1 VALDDTR
8 KRVLGLTAVALLLRL
23 VDLGTRTAHWDEG
36 RVGYWVLR
44 SLETGVW
51 AYRPIIHGPFNQHVA
66 GALVGL
72 VGPSDVVV
80 RLPVALVGGLLP
92 LLALSLRSRLSDRE
106 TTALALFL
114 AVNPLLLYYSRFFRS
129 DVPLAA
135 FALLAVAATL
145 RAVDTDSPAWAA
157 VVPVALALAAT
168 TKENVLLYL
177 LLWVGAGLLVLAGL
191 LGGSSYPK
199 IRLRHWQER
208 LLALGRRH
216 GAAVLGGSLLAV
228 VVLVG
233 FYAPRTASASGLGLW
248 QALGEPGRLPALV
261 NEALVGSAAA
271 ALSLWLD
278 PGLRDGGYALYM
290 GHYLLTIVVAAG
302 PLTGFGLL
310 GLRRAWHRPLVRFAG
325 WWALGTLVVYPLVAE
340 VKAPWLVIHFV
351 LAMSLPAAV
360 GLVSVWGDLRAALSA
375 DRLARVGVVA
385 AVFIVGAS
393 HVILVGGAINYV
405 HPTPAPNVVAQDSQ
419 PSTDLGPTL
428 AAIERASDGGADPDL
443 AYYGR
448 LAVEDERMNDQ
459 PPAAPP
465 WYDRLPLPWY
475 IEARD
480 VTVTS
485 IHAPDGLEPA
495 APPVVVVHA
504 GDRATVEPHLRG
516 YDTYTHA
523 WRLHGENTTYKALG
537 LSYAVDGHSIVV
549 FVDPEAADDAQADR
563 RQGDARPDR
572 RRSDVRPDRRRGD
585 TRPDRRRSDARPD
598 RLGGSEAP
606 VPADAVAE
614 RPRVPARPAGTP

>member
-1 VALDDTR
+1 MALDDTR

-51 AYRPIIHGPFNQHVA
+51 EYRPIIHGPFNQHVA

-92 LLALSLRSRLSDRE
+92 LVALALRTRLSDRE

-114 AVNPLLLYYSRFFRS
+114 AVNPLFLYYSRFFRS

-135 FALLAVAATL
+135 FALVAVAATL
-145 RAVDTDSPAWAA
+145 RAVDTDRPAWAA
-157 VVPVALALAAT
+157 VVPVALAFAAT

-199 IRLRHWQER
+199 IRLRRWRER
-208 LLALGRRH
+208 LVALGRRH
-216 GAAVLGGSLLAV
+216 GLAVLGGSLVAV

-233 FYAPRTASASGLGLW
+233 FYAPRTASADGLGLW
-248 QALGEPGRLPALV
+248 RALGDPGLLPALV
-261 NEALVGSAAA
+261 GEALVGSADA

-278 PGLRDGGYALYM
+278 PGLRDGGFALYM
-290 GHYLLTIVVAAG
+290 GHYLLIIIVAAG
-302 PLTGFGLL
+302 PLTGFGIL

-340 VKAPWLVIHFV
+340 VKAPWLVLHFLV
-351 LAMSLPAAV
+351 PMSLPAAV

-385 AVFIVGAS
+385 AVFFVAAS
-393 HVILVGGAINYV
+393 HVIIVGGALNYV

-419 PSTDLGPTL
+419 PATDLGPTL

-448 LAVEDERMNDQ
+448 LAVEDERMNAH
-459 PPAAPP
+459 PPAAPH

-485 IHAPDGLEPA
+485 AHSPDDLRPE

-504 GDRATVEPHLRG
+504 SDRAAVEPHLRG
-516 YDTYTHA
+516 YENYTHA

-549 FVDPEAADDAQADR
+549 FVDPAAADDAQADL
-563 RQGDARPDR
+563 
-572 RRSDVRPDRRRGD
+572 RRGEG
-585 TRPDRRRSDARPD
+585 RPALHRSDARPD
-598 RLGGSEAP
+598 LRRGEGRPALRRGDGARA
-606 VPADAVAE
+606 PADAWAL
-614 RPRVPARPAGTP
+614 RPRATARAAGPP